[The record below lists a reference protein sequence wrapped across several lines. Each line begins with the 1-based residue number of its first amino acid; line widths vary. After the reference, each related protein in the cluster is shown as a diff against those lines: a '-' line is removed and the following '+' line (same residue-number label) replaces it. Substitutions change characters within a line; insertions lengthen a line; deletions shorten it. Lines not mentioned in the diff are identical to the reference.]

1 MVFRRTTRQSDCPHG
16 AHTRWD
22 PGDVGVGF
30 GVVYINLRRRGAP
43 IFSTRPRFLHGSRLL
58 SFDPTRIP
66 RSVHRL
72 NKSGQIFIPSSCQ
85 SCSRSP
91 YIYNGLSLPRVC
103 SSWTL
108 VCVGSWYSRWRW
120 NNIDNFVLFSSGFEG
135 RREGLTWFDVVWEGL
150 TWFEMVWRG
159 LRWFERD
166 FGKEFLFKRV
176 WGWEGY
182 W

>member
-22 PGDVGVGF
+22 PGDGCPRGVGF

-72 NKSGQIFIPSSCQ
+72 NKCDQIFIPSSCQ
-85 SCSRSP
+85 SCNRSP
-91 YIYNGLSLPRVC
+91 YIYITGSLCLEFARVGRWC
-103 SSWTL
+103 E
-108 VCVGSWYSRWRW
+108 WYSRWKW
-120 NNIDNFVLFSSGFEG
+120 NNIDNFVLFSTGFEG
-135 RREGLTWFDVVWEGL
+135 RREGLTWF
-150 TWFEMVWRG
+150 EMVW
-159 LRWFERD
+159 
-166 FGKEFLFKRV
+166 KRFWKGILV
-176 WGWEGY
+176 
-182 W
+182 

>member
-22 PGDVGVGF
+22 PGDGCSRGVGF

-72 NKSGQIFIPSSCQ
+72 NKCGQIFIPSSCQ
-85 SCSRSP
+85 SCRRSP
-91 YIYNGLSLPRVC
+91 YITGSLVLPRVC
-103 SSWTL
+103 SSGW
-108 VCVGSWYSRWRW
+108 CAWAAGIRDKDERISRYR
-120 NNIDNFVLFSSGFEG
+120 
-135 RREGLTWFDVVWEGL
+135 
-150 TWFEMVWRG
+150 
-159 LRWFERD
+159 
-166 FGKEFLFKRV
+166 
-176 WGWEGY
+176 
-182 W
+182 